1 MTPREKFI
9 ALVSNDTLEKADA
22 IIILEGDLLVRVPE
36 GARLYKEGWAP
47 IVVISGGDTDQPAY
61 AVPASQ
67 MLPALLKE
75 GVPREAVILEEKPQN
90 TRDQAVEIMKLA
102 RERGWKSIILVASHY
117 HQYRAFLTFLKAMRE
132 AGLELALISAP
143 VRDLRWWEKTG
154 RGLRIDN
161 FATELKKIDKYR
173 EEQGHVASYEEGIQY
188 LQWKESQRSARKNS

>member
-75 GVPREAVILEEKPQN
+75 GVPREAVILEEKSQN